1 MINRF
6 KERFK
11 EMNNKLLLFVL
22 LGALLGIIVYA
33 STVTAIKATDT
44 GEFCSSCHVMGT
56 VYEAFTNSPHARLDC
71 NDCHAPT
78 DNVVNKMMFKARAGI
93 GHIYMNT
100 IGASQIPDVLHA
112 TDDSVDVI
120 NQNCISCHQYTL
132 ENVAHD
138 SKGTCNDCHRQVPH
152 GLGIF
157 KSPDWHL
164 KLNIDA
170 AK

>member
-1 MINRF
+1 MIKWF
-6 KERFK
+6 KES
-11 EMNNKLLLFVL
+11 NNKILIIILLSAFI
-22 LGALLGIIVYA
+22 GIALYA
-33 STVTAIKATDT
+33 GTVTAIKATDT
-44 GEFCSSCHVMGT
+44 GEFCSSCHVMDT
-56 VYEAFTNSPHARLDC
+56 VYEAFNRSPHAKLDC

-78 DNVVNKMMFKARAGI
+78 DSITNKMLFKARAGL

-100 IGASQIPDVLHA
+100 LGASRIPDVLHA
-112 TDDSVDVI
+112 TESSVDVV
-120 NQNCISCHQYTL
+120 NKNCISCHQYTL

-138 SKGTCNDCHRQVPH
+138 SKGTCIGCHRQVPH

-170 AK
+170 AR

>member
-1 MINRF
+1 MKKWW
-6 KERFK
+6 KER
-11 EMNNKLLLFVL
+11 NNKLLLMTLV
-22 LGALLGIIVYA
+22 GAFLGIVLYV
-33 STVTAIKATDT
+33 STVTIIQATDT
-44 GEFCSSCHVMGT
+44 PEFCSSCHVMDT
-56 VYEAFTNSPHARLDC
+56 VYESFTNSPHSRLDC

-78 DNVVNKMMFKARAGI
+78 DTFVNRMTFKAKAGL

-100 IGASQIPDVLHA
+100 FGANNIPDVLHA
-112 TDDSVDVI
+112 TEDSVEVI
-120 NQNCISCHQYTL
+120 NDNCISCHQHTIQ
-132 ENVAHD
+132 NVAHD
-138 SKGTCNDCHRQVPH
+138 SKGTCMDCHRHVPH

>member
-1 MINRF
+1 MIKWY
-6 KERFK
+6 KES
-11 EMNNKLLLFVL
+11 NNKLLLIILFSAFI
-22 LGALLGIIVYA
+22 GIALYA
-33 STVTAIKATDT
+33 GTVTAIKATDT
-44 GEFCSSCHVMGT
+44 GEFCSSCHVMDT
-56 VYEAFTNSPHARLDC
+56 VYESFSRSPHGKLDC

-78 DNVVNKMMFKARAGI
+78 DNIVNKMVFKAKAGM

-100 IGASQIPDVLHA
+100 LGASKIPDVLHA
-112 TDDSVDVI
+112 TESSVEVV

-138 SKGTCNDCHRQVPH
+138 SKGTCIGCHRQVPH